1 MLKKLEKAIAIR
13 MAKLCLE
20 DQERSSEFDKI
31 LYAIENR
38 KSLRNKSITEIAND
52 LFLARGTVARWIEL
66 GNVPPQYKFDILKMN
81 GESIDYSKY
90 TDLEKDQF
98 FTPQKTVE
106 TCYSMF
112 ADKMEELG
120 EDMSDF
126 RFIEPSAGSGAF
138 LDILPR
144 DTIAIDIEPQ
154 SPRVQEGDYLNWTPP
169 EDNNYIVFGNPPFG
183 LRGNLALRFIKHSA
197 QFSDYVCFILPQL
210 FESDGKGSPRKR
222 IKNLNLI
229 LSEVVSSKFNM
240 PDGRETVVNVVFQI
254 WSKKHKSEEHVLR
267 SFKNSPVEVYSLS
280 DGGTPSTTRNK
291 DKHHACDFYIP
302 STCFG
307 KENMRIYNSFDD
319 LPGRK
324 GYGLIISRA
333 HKETREKILSTDWSA
348 VAFLSTNSAYNLRT
362 SKILEVFS

>member
-1 MLKKLEKAIAIR
+1 MLNELEKAIAIR

-20 DQERSSEFDKI
+20 SQVGKSEFDKV
-31 LYAIENR
+31 LYAIKNQ
-38 KSLRNKSITEIAND
+38 KLLRDRSITEIAKD

-106 TCYSMF
+106 VCYEMF
-112 ADKMEELG
+112 VNKMEDLG
-120 EDMSDF
+120 EDLDDF
-126 RFIEPSAGSGAF
+126 QFIEPAAGAGAF
-138 LDILPR
+138 LDVLPH
-144 DTIAIDIEPQ
+144 DTIALDIEPR
-154 SPRVQEGDYLNWTPP
+154 SPKVQEGDYLNWKPP
-169 EDNNYIVFGNPPFG
+169 EDNKYIVFGNPPFG
-183 LRGNLALRFIKHSA
+183 LRGNLALRFIEHSA

-254 WSKKHKSEEHVLR
+254 WSKNNKSKEYDLQT
-267 SFKNSPVEVYSLS
+267 FKNSPVEVYSLS

-291 DKHHACDFYIP
+291 DKHYSCDFYIP

-307 KENMRIYNSFDD
+307 KENMKIYKSFDD

-324 GYGLIISRA
+324 GYGLIITRD
-333 HKETREKILSTDWSA
+333 HKDIRKKILSIDWST